1 VKVAEEVDGD
11 EEDEVDADS
20 VKIDR
25 REIYFR

>member
-25 REIYFR
+25 REMYLR